1 MKGNRQVGPVK
12 SSPRVPVSVHTTEHS
27 SALAAFEQW
36 QRESPHASTVGST
49 EDRTN
54 DHSQCDSPLKN

>member
-12 SSPRVPVSVHTTEHS
+12 SSPRVLVSAHTTEHL

-36 QRESPHASTVGST
+36 QRESPHASPIGST
-49 EDRTN
+49 EDRSA
-54 DHSQCDSPLKN
+54 DPGEVRSPMKN